1 MPIQTK
7 VFQSLEDFL
16 AWFDKVGDKI
26 LITQTISTTTITVI
40 YSDYALDEFSLTFP
54 RLD

>member
-1 MPIQTK
+1 MTIQTK
-7 VFQSLEDFL
+7 VFESIEDFL

-26 LITQTISTTTITVI
+26 VITQTICTTTITVI
-40 YSDYALDEFSLTFP
+40 YSDYAFDELSFSFP